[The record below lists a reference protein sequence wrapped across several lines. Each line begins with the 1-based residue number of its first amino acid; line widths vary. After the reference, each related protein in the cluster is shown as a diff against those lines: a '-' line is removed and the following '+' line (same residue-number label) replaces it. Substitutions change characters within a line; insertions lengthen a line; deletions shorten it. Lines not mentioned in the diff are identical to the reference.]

1 MRILLA
7 NFRHLYQR
15 RGLWIVYAG
24 LALVTWSWVLSNAT
38 KGRGLFGGFL
48 LGSFLWGLLVATL
61 QMETSSKSFSF
72 CLPGHRDAVR
82 RLVLLVG
89 LVVSLV
95 LLLVCVALLAS
106 PSFTGPLARSLTPPG
121 WLILVLGSYF
131 CASVAAHLLGAG
143 VVFSGMRG
151 IHGGSALSLMVFVV
165 AMCAMF
171 DGFTTIQH
179 PILHWPVAV
188 MALALVVG
196 LASWWW
202 LGRPAWFR
210 RSCVTPWM
218 GFFDPWDRSQV
229 QKYRSIYAAR
239 FTKNIPPGLD
249 RFFQGAIGTRRP
261 SSPSRYIWGVLYTT
275 CVLVGPQWKWLL
287 TFAVLA
293 IACTAYFPPMAPGVI
308 SVVFFMMTGFV
319 QPPLC
324 TAWLVAGGRRE
335 RFFATV
341 ALILVL
347 GVVSALLVGVLAG
360 LTHLLAPLAPTI
372 RWKGLALA
380 PHALSFQVL
389 AIPLVLLPVVG
400 LLQTL
405 FCRKPLALALSIM
418 LVLALIM
425 VSSMPLNLYQAVT
438 PALAVIGTILSWAI
452 CMSILYR
459 IAMRSDLVRQ

>member
-7 NFRHLYQR
+7 NLKHLYQR

-24 LALVTWSWVLSNAT
+24 VAMVVWFWSAFSVTNGQVP
-38 KGRGLFGGFL
+38 FGGFL
-48 LGSFLWGLLVATL
+48 LGSFLLGLLVATL
-61 QMETSSKSFSF
+61 QMETSSKPFSF
-72 CLPGHRDAVR
+72 CLPGHREAVR
-82 RLVLLVG
+82 KLVLLVG
-89 LVVSLV
+89 LVVSLAF
-95 LLLVCVALLAS
+95 LLVSVALLAA
-106 PSFTGPLARSLTPPG
+106 PSFAGALGLSFMPPE
-121 WLILVLGSYF
+121 WLILVLGAYF
-131 CASVAAHLLGAG
+131 CASVTAYLLGAG
-143 VVFSGMRG
+143 VAFAGMQ
-151 IHGGSALSLMVFVV
+151 SALSFMVLAVS
-165 AMCAMF
+165 MCVILDVF
-171 DGFTTIQH
+171 PPIQY

-202 LGRPAWFR
+202 LGRRAWFR
-210 RSCVTPWM
+210 RSCVTPWI
-218 GFFDPWDRSQV
+218 GFFDPWDRSQI

-239 FTKNIPPGLD
+239 FTKNIPPELD
-249 RFFQGAIGTRRP
+249 RFFQRAIRTRRP
-261 SSPSRYIWGVLYTT
+261 SSLSKHAWGVLYTT

-287 TFAVLA
+287 TFAVVA
-293 IACTAYFPPMAPGVI
+293 ITFTAYFPPVAPGVI
-308 SVVFFMMTGFV
+308 SVIFFMMTGFV

-360 LTHLLAPLAPTI
+360 LTHLLAPLAPPI
-372 RWKGLALA
+372 RFKGLALD

-405 FCRKPLALALSIM
+405 FYRKPLALALSIM
-418 LVLALIM
+418 LVLAIIM
-425 VSSMPLNLYQAVT
+425 VSSMPLSLYQAVT
-438 PALAVIGTILSWAI
+438 PALAIGGTVLSWAVCI
-452 CMSILYR
+452 SILYR
-459 IAMRSDLVRQ
+459 IAMRSDLVRG

>member
-1 MRILLA
+1 MRVLLA
-7 NFRHLYQR
+7 NLKHLYQR
-15 RGLWIVYAG
+15 RGLWIVYVG
-24 LALVTWSWVLSNAT
+24 LALVVWFWAVSSAT

-61 QMETSSKSFSF
+61 QMETSSKPLSF
-72 CLPGHRDAVR
+72 CLPGHRQAVR

-106 PSFTGPLARSLTPPG
+106 PSFTGPLARSIMPPE
-121 WLILVLGSYF
+121 WLILVLGAYF
-131 CASVAAHLLGAG
+131 CASVTAYLLGAG
-143 VVFSGMRG
+143 IAFSTVRSGSVLGLMTLVVSLC
-151 IHGGSALSLMVFVV
+151 ALFD
-165 AMCAMF
+165 MF
-171 DGFTTIQH
+171 PTIQY

-188 MALALVVG
+188 IALALIVG

-202 LGRPAWFR
+202 LGRPTWFR
-210 RSCVTPWM
+210 RSCATPWI
-218 GFFDPWDRSQV
+218 GFFDPWDRSQI
-229 QKYRSIYAAR
+229 QKYRALYAAR
-239 FTKNIPPGLD
+239 FPKNIPPSLD
-249 RFFQGAIGTRRP
+249 RFFQRAIGTRRP
-261 SSPSRYIWGVLYTT
+261 TSPAKYAWGVLYTT

-293 IACTAYFPPMAPGVI
+293 ITCTAYFPPMAPGVI
-308 SVVFFMMTGFV
+308 SAVFFMMTGFV

-324 TAWLVAGGRRE
+324 TAWLVAGGRKE

-347 GVVSALLVGVLAG
+347 GVVSALLVGALAG
-360 LTHLLAPLAPTI
+360 LTHLLAPLAPPI
-372 RWKGLALA
+372 RWKGLALD

-389 AIPLVLLPVVG
+389 AVPLVLLPVVG

-418 LVLALIM
+418 LVLAIIM

-438 PALAVIGTILSWAI
+438 PAIAIGGTVLSWVV

-459 IAMRSDLVRQ
+459 IAMRSDLVRG

>member
-1 MRILLA
+1 MDRLCG
-7 NFRHLYQR
+7 FGPGR
-15 RGLWIVYAG
+15 V
-24 LALVTWSWVLSNAT
+24 VLGPLSAAT

-48 LGSFLWGLLVATL
+48 LGSFLLGLLVATL
-61 QMETSSKSFSF
+61 QMETSSKPFSF
-72 CLPGHRDAVR
+72 CLPGHREAVR

-95 LLLVCVALLAS
+95 FLLVCVALLAS
-106 PSFTGPLARSLTPPG
+106 PSFTGPLARSIMPPE
-121 WLILVLGSYF
+121 WLILVLGSHF
-131 CASVAAHLLGAG
+131 CASVTAYLLGAG
-143 VVFSGMRG
+143 VAFSAYVVQ
-151 IHGGSALSLMVFVV
+151 SALSFMVLVV
-165 AMCAMF
+165 SMCVLF
-171 DGFTTIQH
+171 DGFTTIQY

-210 RSCVTPWM
+210 RSCVTPWI
-218 GFFDPWDRSQV
+218 GFFDPWDRSQI
-229 QKYRSIYAAR
+229 QKYRALYAAR
-239 FTKNIPPGLD
+239 FTKNIPPELD
-249 RFFQGAIGTRRP
+249 RFFQRAIGTRRP
-261 SSPSRYIWGVLYTT
+261 SSPAKYAWGVLYTT

-293 IACTAYFPPMAPGVI
+293 ITCTAYFPPMAPGVI

-324 TAWLVAGGRRE
+324 TAWLVAGGRKE

-360 LTHLLAPLAPTI
+360 LTHLLAPLAPPI
-372 RWKGLALA
+372 RWKGLALD

-389 AIPLVLLPVVG
+389 AIPSGAAPRGGSAADPVLPQAGCAGSLDHAGAHRHHDVFHAAGLVPGGHAGPGHRRHRPVLGRLHVDPVPDRHAQRFG
-400 LLQTL
+400 E
-405 FCRKPLALALSIM
+405 ASE
-418 LVLALIM
+418 
-425 VSSMPLNLYQAVT
+425 NLRQE
-438 PALAVIGTILSWAI
+438 
-452 CMSILYR
+452 MK
-459 IAMRSDLVRQ
+459 IA